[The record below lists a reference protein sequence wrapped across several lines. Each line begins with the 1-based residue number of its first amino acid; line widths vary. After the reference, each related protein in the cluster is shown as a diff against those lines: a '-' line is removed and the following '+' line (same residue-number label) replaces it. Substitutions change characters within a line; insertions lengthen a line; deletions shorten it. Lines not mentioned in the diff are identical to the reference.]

1 MSATVMM
8 SLSEAAAVLGVAS
21 PAGADAGAGTAPSA
35 AFHRVTTDSRAIQA
49 GDLFVALG
57 GERFDGHDF
66 ARAALEQG
74 AAGVIV
80 SRDLG
85 LSSQI
90 VVQDTKTALGQLA
103 QHWRARFTL
112 PLIAVTGSNGKTTV
126 KQMIASILAAHVK
139 QQSGGIDAA
148 GAAAFATEG
157 NLNNEIGVPLTLLRL
172 RAQHSIG
179 VVELGMNH
187 PGEIALLA
195 AMAQPTVA
203 LVNNAQRE
211 HQEFMKTVADV
222 AAENGAVFAA
232 LPATGTA
239 VINADDE
246 FAGFWRKLARASHP
260 ERKIV
265 DFGVRIAADV
275 SANYDLALYGSDI
288 ELMTSAG
295 NAEITLRIPGAHNVL
310 NAAAAAA
317 CAVAAG
323 VRIQAIEAGL
333 NAFVPYRGRLQKKV
347 AASGAV
353 VIDDSYN
360 ANPDSV
366 RAAIDVL
373 ANVAGRRMLVLGRM
387 AEVGDNGPQ
396 FHHEVGAYAKERG
409 IDVLLGFGPE
419 TAPAIEGFGAQGL
432 RFDDIDAIKAK
443 AGEFAVAGA
452 TLLIKGS
459 RSARMERVV
468 TALTG
473 EAAGGS
479 H

>member
-8 SLSEAAAVLGVAS
+8 NLSEAATLLGVTP
-21 PAGADAGAGTAPSA
+21 PAGGGESEGIGFD
-35 AFHRVTTDSRAIQA
+35 RVTTDSRAIQA
-49 GDLFVALG
+49 GDLFVALT

-80 SRDLG
+80 ARDLG
-85 LSSQI
+85 LTAQI
-90 VVQDTKTALGQLA
+90 LVPDTKAALAQLA

-126 KQMIASILAAHVK
+126 KQMIASILTAHTA
-139 QQSGGIDAA
+139 QAGNAA
-148 GAAAFATEG
+148 GAAGSTAFATEG
-157 NLNNEIGVPLTLLRL
+157 NLNNAIGVPLTLLRL
-172 RAQHSIG
+172 RAQHRIG

-187 PGEIALLA
+187 PGEIAQLA
-195 AMAQPTVA
+195 AITRPTVA

-211 HQEFMKTVADV
+211 HQEFMKSVADV
-222 AAENGAVFAA
+222 AAENGSVFQH
-232 LPATGTA
+232 LYVDGREDGTA

-246 FAGFWRKLARASHP
+246 FAGFWRKLARAARP
-260 ERKIV
+260 QGKIL

-275 SANYDLALYGSDI
+275 SANYDLALYGSHI
-288 ELMTSAG
+288 ELMTPAG
-295 NAEITLRIPGAHNVL
+295 DADVTLRIPGVHNVL
-310 NAAAAAA
+310 NACAAAA

-323 VRIQAIEAGL
+323 VRIQAIAAGL
-333 NAFVPYRGRLQKKV
+333 NAFVPYNGRLQKKV

-387 AEVGDNGPQ
+387 AEVGDKGPQ

-468 TALTG
+468 AALTG
-473 EAAGGS
+473 DVAGGT

>member
-8 SLSEAAAVLGVAS
+8 NLHEAAAVLGVT
-21 PAGADAGAGTAPSA
+21 PPTGEGAGV

-49 GDLFVALG
+49 DDLFVALTG
-57 GERFDGHDF
+57 VRFDGHDF

-80 SRDLG
+80 SHDMG
-85 LSSQI
+85 LAAQI
-90 VVQDTKTALGQLA
+90 LVSDTKVALAQLA

-126 KQMIASILAAHVK
+126 KQMIASILAAHAK
-139 QQSGGIDAA
+139 QA
-148 GAAAFATEG
+148 GDTAGAFATEG

-172 RAQHSIG
+172 RAQHRIG

-187 PGEIALLA
+187 PGEIAQLA
-195 AMAQPTVA
+195 AMTCPTVA

-211 HQEFMKTVADV
+211 HQEFMKSVADV
-222 AAENGAVFAA
+222 AAENGSVFHH
-232 LPATGTA
+232 LSTDGTA

-246 FAGFWRKLARASHP
+246 FAGFWRKLAREARP
-260 ERKIV
+260 QGKIL

-275 SANYDLALYGSDI
+275 SANYDLALYGSDL
-288 ELMTSAG
+288 ELMTPAG
-295 NAEITLRIPGAHNVL
+295 DAEITLRIAGVHNVL
-310 NAAAAAA
+310 NACAAAA

-323 VRIQAIEAGL
+323 VRIKAIEAGL
-333 NAFVPYRGRLQKKV
+333 NAFVPYNGRLQKKV

-373 ANVAGRRMLVLGRM
+373 ANVSGRRMLVLGRM

-432 RFDDIDAIKAK
+432 RFDDIDVIKAK

-452 TLLIKGS
+452 TLLVKGS

-468 TALTG
+468 AALTG
-473 EAAGGS
+473 EQSGGA